1 MTECTFKY
9 SNICMYIYIYLYKYN
24 IYTYIYIYMH
34 NLYNY
39 NTGTLCIMRSYPLNT
54 IMAVNIGLNLD
65 LRLAENGDS
74 YFKNNIL
81 LLYHSDNTS

>member
-1 MTECTFKY
+1 
-9 SNICMYIYIYLYKYN
+9 
-24 IYTYIYIYMH
+24 MH

-39 NTGTLCIMRSYPLNT
+39 NMGTLCIMTSCPLNT

-65 LRLAENGDS
+65 ILLAENGDS
-74 YFKNNIL
+74 YFENNIL